1 MDNLTDQMG
10 LLSDDLIEECSE
22 DSDDHHSSKNAPLRE
37 QDRFLPI
44 ANIAKIMKRAI
55 PENGKVSG
63 SAMDFV
69 RFFSSSHLK
78 RGLLFVW
85 STAFRLQKRLVNVS
99 RSVYLNSY
107 HSLHRRLVNVV
118 KMRSEKQ
125 STAKTYCM
133 PCVHLV
139 STITLIRWHCTCTN
153 TVKPPKPIETSTRR
167 RIATQQSSVQMER
180 CRTQMQPSTIYRPQV
195 AAVVALY

>member
-63 SAMDFV
+63 FTMVFV
-69 RFFSSSHLK
+69 QTF
-78 RGLLFVW
+78 
-85 STAFRLQKRLVNVS
+85 
-99 RSVYLNSY
+99 Y
-107 HSLHRRLVNVV
+107 H
-118 KMRSEKQ
+118 
-125 STAKTYCM
+125 
-133 PCVHLV
+133 
-139 STITLIRWHCTCTN
+139 I
-153 TVKPPKPIETSTRR
+153 
-167 RIATQQSSVQMER
+167 
-180 CRTQMQPSTIYRPQV
+180 
-195 AAVVALY
+195 